1 MEINNYISTINEI
14 YKCLQDD
21 ESRAL
26 YEARIAYLLER
37 DEDRYISR
45 IGKIYQDWY
54 SAEDLKRELET
65 RIYKKIIIFGCG
77 YLGSMLKGQLQ
88 CMGYKTDY
96 FCDNYHMGEFD
107 GLEVLTA
114 SDLVKRD
121 WKDSIIIIG
130 SYKYQDEMYEQLLVS
145 GISEQNIL
153 KYKHIDL
160 FGTRGWQYFDVFSPQ
175 NDEIFVDA
183 GAFKGENIFDFCKWT
198 NSKYR
203 KVYAFEPITKSYED
217 MKTDIMTKGLHDV
230 HVINGA
236 TWNKNEQIHLVENG
250 SSTCIT
256 ENGSLVI
263 QGYDIDSIVGEE
275 QVTFIKMDIEGSE
288 LKALEGAEK
297 TIKRHKP
304 KLAICIYHKPMDVIE
319 IPSYIMRLVPEY
331 KFCIRQYTSRM
342 WETVLY
348 AIAEEQ

>member
-1 MEINNYISTINEI
+1 
-14 YKCLQDD
+14 
-21 ESRAL
+21 
-26 YEARIAYLLER
+26 
-37 DEDRYISR
+37 
-45 IGKIYQDWY
+45 
-54 SAEDLKRELET
+54 
-65 RIYKKIIIFGCG
+65 
-77 YLGSMLKGQLQ
+77 
-88 CMGYKTDY
+88 
-96 FCDNYHMGEFD
+96 
-107 GLEVLTA
+107 
-114 SDLVKRD
+114 
-121 WKDSIIIIG
+121 
-130 SYKYQDEMYEQLLVS
+130 
-145 GISEQNIL
+145 
-153 KYKHIDL
+153 
-160 FGTRGWQYFDVFSPQ
+160 
-175 NDEIFVDA
+175 
-183 GAFKGENIFDFCKWT
+183 
-198 NSKYR
+198 
-203 KVYAFEPITKSYED
+203 